1 MTYSPS
7 VHDVAQG
14 SLLDTV
20 LMWDNIRGPGIVTT
34 VSGTPGDP
42 FIILPKYCPKMLF
55 IILQS
60 AINKSADFTI
70 FPLVSRIIPLI
81 KEKAAINE

>member
-14 SLLDTV
+14 SLLDAV

-42 FIILPKYCPKMLF
+42 FNLLYPGMIGHCHGRVY
-55 IILQS
+55 
-60 AINKSADFTI
+60 
-70 FPLVSRIIPLI
+70 R
-81 KEKAAINE
+81 